1 MQQDMI
7 KEKQASLL
15 VSRHKVFENKSSE
28 TKFVNRCK
36 SSLRADTKKGEKFL
50 FLNFVLVHGDFAT
63 RTKINKPD

>member
-36 SSLRADTKKGEKFL
+36 SSLRADEKKGEKFL
-50 FLNFVLVHGDFAT
+50 F
-63 RTKINKPD
+63 